1 MIGIREVENKVKI
14 NFNGQIAELGLFSD
28 RPITEKNPY
37 FTQLNENVGYG
48 LGLSASIPIYNNY
61 RARAGVR
68 QAEITVEGAKLNNDQ
83 TKENIKN
90 NIQTA
95 LNDLSAA
102 ANSYEAAKRSTVA
115 QRLAYNNTKT
125 KFDVG
130 SANTFELLTA
140 KNRLD
145 IAVTEEL
152 VAQYDYIFRTK
163 VIDYYLGKT
172 ITLN

>member
-1 MIGIREVENKVKI
+1 M
-14 NFNGQIAELGLFSD
+14 
-28 RPITEKNPY
+28 
-37 FTQLNENVGYG
+37 
-48 LGLSASIPIYNNY
+48 
-61 RARAGVR
+61 
-68 QAEITVEGAKLNNDQ
+68 NNDQ